1 MALRVASLAVVALIA
16 FAGNSV
22 LNRAALQAGLIDPVS
37 FTQIRIVAGAVM
49 LAPFLGLMGAR
60 SAGARRWARAAVAA
74 PRAWIA
80 AGALFAYAL
89 GFSLA
94 YVALDAGV
102 GALILFSMVQL
113 TMIGAGVAQGVRPR
127 AAQWAGVAAALAGLG
142 YLVAPSGMA
151 DVPAPPG
158 WGVAL
163 MALAGAAWG
172 VYTLLGKGEADPT
185 RATARN
191 FWLAVPFA
199 LLLFAA
205 GPDWSAATPG
215 GVALAVASGALTS
228 GLGYAV
234 WYAALRD
241 LPTMTAATAQLSVPA
256 IAAFGGA
263 VFLGEAITL
272 RLVLASVLILGGVFA
287 VIRGAP

>member
-1 MALRVASLAVVALIA
+1 MALRVASLAVLALIA

-37 FTQIRIVAGAVM
+37 FTQIRIFAGAVM
-49 LAPFLGLMGAR
+49 LAPFLGLVGAQR
-60 SAGARRWARAAVAA
+60 AEAGRWLRAAAA
-74 PRAWIA
+74 TPRAWFA
-80 AGALFAYAL
+80 AAALFAYAL

-113 TMIGAGVAQGVRPR
+113 TMIGVGVARGLRPR
-127 AAQWAGVAAALAGLG
+127 AVQWAGVAAALGGLA
-142 YLVAPSGMA
+142 YLVAPSGAA
-151 DVPAPPG
+151 DVPAPPW

-163 MALAGAAWG
+163 MAIAGVAWG
-172 VYTLLGKGEADPT
+172 VYTLLGKGETKPT

-191 FWLAVPFA
+191 FLLAVPFA
-199 LLLFAA
+199 LALAAA
-205 GPDWSAATPG
+205 GPDWGVATPG

-241 LPTMTAATAQLSVPA
+241 LSTMTAATAQLSVPA

-263 VFLGEAITL
+263 FLLGEAITL

-287 VIRGAP
+287 VIRGGR